1 VYRILFGNEDSRL
14 NLSAS
19 RNRNT
24 LQKLHI

>member
-1 VYRILFGNEDSRL
+1 MLFGNEDSRL